1 MCAIRLAQVQ
11 ELWYALG
18 MSITETIR
26 ERIGTCGITR
36 AEIARRT
43 GIAESVLSRFVRGI
57 TLLDGPHI
65 DTLGEFLGLE
75 LRQVRKP
82 PDPPATS
89 RDASTGEQGIQGTS
103 SLRKRKQKAK

>member
-1 MCAIRLAQVQ
+1 MQVM
-11 ELWYALG
+11 WYALR
-18 MSITETIR
+18 MTITETIR
-26 ERIGTCGITR
+26 ERINSCGITR
-36 AEIARRT
+36 ADIARRT

-82 PDPPATS
+82 PDPPARS
-89 RDASTGEQGIQGTS
+89 RNAGTGEQSIQGTS
-103 SLRKRKQKAK
+103 SLKQRKQKAK